1 MEGGAALN
9 IANEVSE
16 YLTIGVLLSWQM
28 IYLDIAYETVH
39 TSRISFHYFDFSF
52 VFTLLTL
59 TLLNNIQYS
68 IFVPYTIFDHSNH
81 ND

>member
-39 TSRISFHYFDFSF
+39 TSRISFHYFDFI
-52 VFTLLTL
+52 LYL
-59 TLLNNIQYS
+59 
-68 IFVPYTIFDHSNH
+68 
-81 ND
+81 